1 MNNQSLRVA
10 LDPFYQQIQPIILEK
25 QHPVT
30 GLLPASTAVT
40 VHGDYRDAWVRDNVY
55 SILAVWGLALAYRRL
70 DNDDGRGYELEQS
83 CVKLMRGLLQAMMRQ
98 SAKVERFKATLDPL
112 DALHAKYDTL
122 TGGMVVE
129 DHAWGH
135 LQIDATSLYLLM
147 LAQMITSGLNI
158 IWTLDEVNFVQ
169 NLVYYIERAY
179 RIPDYGI
186 WERGG
191 KMNMGQAELNASSI
205 GMAKAALEALAGF
218 NLFGPRG
225 SQSSVIH
232 VIPDNIAHADITL
245 HAMLPRE
252 SSSKEVDAAL
262 LSIIGFPAFA
272 IQDEALVTH
281 TRNTIV
287 EKLEGT
293 YGLKR
298 FLRDGHQ
305 TVLEDE
311 HRLHYETEELHQF
324 EHIESEWP
332 LFFVYLYLDALFR
345 EDRAQIEHYEAR
357 LAAVLVTQEGQPLLP
372 ELYYVPA
379 DSVDAERAEP
389 HSQARLPNENIPLVW
404 AQSLYLLGQLIRQGL
419 LSISEIDP
427 LRRSLLRTR
436 RDPVVQVVL
445 LAEDEDLQA
454 TLAIHGVAAETLAEL
469 QPIRVYYPEAITGVY
484 QQVGC
489 NQKLELSGRPPRL
502 IKSLTT
508 SRLYRLAGERVVC
521 LSALFLQRDF
531 YLAYDMSFLANRF
544 RSELAYIHRHWT
556 QLGRPT
562 VTVLLTHNLLEDN
575 PTEFFALMAALRSGT
590 VDEVPVRTGRLVQL
604 MATATVERIDDLHDF
619 SFPSTVPAD
628 GATRS
633 PLLQQDG
640 PHTPLDH
647 EYELSLEVEQDWER
661 LVARLGQTS
670 NLYEAVELLSTLAQR
685 SSLATS
691 ITLNHSSAPLSA
703 LLEEIYAAAGE
714 RRLWGVVR
722 RASALLGKVDADLD
736 YAVGAILV
744 CQKTIQV
751 GRAFSLDSLIT
762 QPLPTDELLHKIET
776 FCRDDIRDRV
786 LSQELLIYL
795 GILIKARPELFA
807 DLLTV
812 RVSYLIVLLTSALAH
827 EEACTQDEAYERLMH
842 LPPSAL
848 QNRLTAVLVQYQSM
862 QTILEQLESLHARQD
877 GDVLAWS
884 PDQRL
889 ETLPTPPQGWH
900 EWRRYYGILSRVSS
914 DFYTSVWQLFRHS
927 HGLIIGD
934 KFERRNR
941 LDSRTILSD
950 MTPGET
956 AFALRIEHLL
966 NKIPAPEY
974 RQVNLEALTVLAE
987 LTMQN
992 PTLRVE
998 DTIVL
1003 DVLIGHAVRLAYL
1016 HRHPDHEA
1024 AYSDHKADAWNAFY
1038 ALPPISTTD
1047 YLAQSFRYLID
1058 AGTVEESL
1066 G

>member
-1 MNNQSLRVA
+1 MNNQTLRAA
-10 LDPFYQQIQPIILEK
+10 LDPYYQQIQAIILEK

-30 GLLPASTAVT
+30 GLLPASIAVT
-40 VHGDYRDAWVRDNVY
+40 AHGDYRDAWVRDNVY

-70 DNDDGRGYELEQS
+70 DNDDGRGYALEQS
-83 CVKLMRGLLQAMMRQ
+83 SVKLMRGLLQAMMRQ
-98 SAKVERFKATLDPL
+98 SAKVERFKSTLDPL
-112 DALHAKYDTL
+112 DALHAKYDTV

-191 KMNMGQAELNASSI
+191 KMNLGQAELNASSI
-205 GMAKAALEALAGF
+205 GMAKAALEALTGF

-272 IQDEALVTH
+272 IQDEDLVER

-287 EKLEGT
+287 EKLEGV

-345 EDRAQIEHYEAR
+345 DDHDQIAYYEAK
-357 LAAVLVTQEGQPLLP
+357 LAAVLVTQDGQQLLP

-379 DSVDAERAEP
+379 DRVDAERAAP
-389 HSQARLPNENIPLVW
+389 HSQQRLPNANIPLVW
-404 AQSLYLLGQLIRQGL
+404 AQSLYLLGQLMRQGL
-419 LSISEIDP
+419 LSINDIDP
-427 LRRSLLRTR
+427 LRRSLMRPR
-436 RDPVVQVVL
+436 REPVVQVVL
-445 LAEDEDLQA
+445 LAEDAALQA
-454 TLAIHGVAAETLAEL
+454 TLAVHGVATETLSEL
-469 QPIRVYYPEAITGVY
+469 QPIQVYYPDAITGVY
-484 QQVGC
+484 QEVGC
-489 NQKLELSGRPPRL
+489 NRKLNLSGRPPRL

-508 SRLYRLAGERVVC
+508 SRLYRLSGERAVC

-531 YLAYDMSFLANRF
+531 YLAYDMPFLANRF

-562 VTVLLTHNLLEDN
+562 VTVLLTHSLLESN
-575 PTEFFALMAALRSGT
+575 PTEFFALMQELRNGL
-590 VDEVPVRTGRLVQL
+590 VDGVPVKTGRLVQL
-604 MATATVERIDDLHDF
+604 MPTATFERIDDLHDF
-619 SFPSTVPAD
+619 ALPSTVPAE
-628 GATRS
+628 GTTRRQ
-633 PLLQQDG
+633 LLNHRG
-640 PHTPLDH
+640 PHTLLDH
-647 EYELSLEVEQDWER
+647 EYELNLEVEDDWDR
-661 LVARLGQTS
+661 LVARLYQTS
-670 NLYEAVELLSTLAQR
+670 NLYEAVEVLSTLVQR
-685 SSLATS
+685 SHPTIRITIGDNDATLAE
-691 ITLNHSSAPLSA
+691 
-703 LLEEIYAAAGE
+703 LLEEVYSEAGQ

-736 YAVGAILV
+736 YAVSAILV

-751 GRAFSLDSLIT
+751 GRAFSVESLIT
-762 QPLPTDELLHKIET
+762 QPLPTDELLRKIDT
-776 FCRDDIRDRV
+776 FCRDDVRDRV

-795 GILIKARPELFA
+795 GILIKAHPELFA

-812 RVSYLIVLLTSALAH
+812 RVSYLIVLLTSALAY
-827 EEACTQDEAYERLMH
+827 EEGCTQDEAYERLMH

-848 QNRLTAVLVQYQSM
+848 QARLTAVLAQYQSM
-862 QTILEQLESLHARQD
+862 QAILEQLESLHARQ
-877 GDVLAWS
+877 GGEALTWS
-884 PDQRL
+884 PDQTL
-889 ETLPTPPQGWH
+889 EALPTPPQGWH

-914 DFYTSVWQLFRHS
+914 DFYTNVWQLFRHT

-992 PTLRVE
+992 PTLRID
-998 DTIVL
+998 DTIVF

-1016 HRHPDHEA
+1016 HRYPEREGS
-1024 AYSDHKADAWNAFY
+1024 YSDYKADAWDAFY

-1047 YLAQSFRYLID
+1047 YLARSFRYLID
-1058 AGTVEESL
+1058 AGMVE
-1066 G
+1066 